1 MDAETPD
8 PSVPAGWYPDPTQTA
23 TQRYWDGSAW
33 TEQRAPLAA
42 PALPQQSA
50 ERTTIEVSPRLV
62 LGILG
67 AIAAVI
73 GTFLPHAESASL
85 LHIAHN
91 TLISTGDGLIVIVLA
106 LGGGGAAVRDASKPS
121 LSWSLIVIGV
131 MLAGLG
137 ALEAQ
142 PDQLK
147 VVNGLGQEVEATAGP
162 GVWAVGIGGG
172 LIALAGVA
180 RGRGSAPGPATR

>member
-1 MDAETPD
+1 ME
-8 PSVPAGWYPDPTQTA
+8 
-23 TQRYWDGSAW
+23 
-33 TEQRAPLAA
+33 
-42 PALPQQSA
+42 
-50 ERTTIEVSPRLV
+50 ISPRLL
-62 LGILG
+62 LGLLG

-106 LGGGGAAVRDASKPS
+106 LGGGGAAIRDASKSS

-131 MLAGLG
+131 VLAGLG
-137 ALEAQ
+137 VLEAQ

-172 LIALAGVA
+172 LIALAGLA
-180 RGRGSAPGPATR
+180 RGRSSSPGPDSSLNSDT